1 MATYNP
7 SQADLDRI
15 IASPHKRAD
24 SYEFDKMISHLGT
37 FTMGK
42 YKAKKP
48 DGCALIR
55 QSIVWPHADPLPES
69 DPTTRE
75 KLGPYHTKGK
85 VLNAS
90 AGPAGGITRMPGAGS
105 TFEHLPPA
113 ASNKYEPT
121 AVKHDR
127 GSLRLIPA
135 PSLQKPRAAAPGGS
149 AEEGAG
155 INPRTLAAKFAAQEG
170 RCFLNIADVKKAEA
184 CARQGVDPFAAEAAE
199 KAAAAQRAAAAG
211 VVGLAQSARVLA
223 ASQDLNRATQALAAR
238 SGVPPL
244 PIDGSGGGG
253 SSSSVGGTA
262 RAAEADA
269 RKRRHAAR
277 QRRARQR
284 HQAGASGGAAGAAD
298 VQPPNFLASRQVEK
312 DAMLR
317 SITGPPRTP
326 RTGRG
331 GGGSMAGGSSSSSAA
346 AAAATPRSAAGQA
359 ALRKKMA
366 MATNRSSTNRSST
379 RSQQQPQ
386 QQQQQ
391 QQQRPPSL
399 RGSARD
405 RRAAGEG
412 DFAGLTQFEVG
423 TMKVGIPT
431 HQMIIFQDPN
441 YKPDPTTGFS
451 RWPIPGMQGARHPFR
466 DAPMAIEGGGVRMGT
481 TSHDDQQNVCGRTWK
496 DGRRMESEAKWL
508 GEFGEEDLVRPKRS
522 EDESAHMK
530 TMMPLPFG
538 YPGTQA
544 DGNVGTRGFKG
555 LLQADGTFKMYTA
568 GD

>member
-42 YKAKKP
+42 YKPKKP

-69 DPTTRE
+69 EPTTRE

-85 VLNAS
+85 VLNAN

-105 TFEHLPPA
+105 SFEHLPPA
-113 ASNKYEPT
+113 ASNKCEPT
-121 AVKHDR
+121 SVKHDR
-127 GSLRLIPA
+127 GTLRLIPA
-135 PSLQKPRAAAPGGS
+135 PSLQKPRPVAAPGGG

-184 CARQGVDPFAAEAAE
+184 CARRGVDPFAAEAAA
-199 KAAAAQRAAAAG
+199 KAAAAAG
-211 VVGLAQSARVLA
+211 VAQSARVQA

-244 PIDGSGGGG
+244 PIDGGGSGSGTAGGGG
-253 SSSSVGGTA
+253 SSVGGTA

-284 HQAGASGGAAGAAD
+284 HQAGASGGAVGTAD

-326 RTGRG
+326 RTARG
-331 GGGSMAGGSSSSSAA
+331 GMAGSSSSVV
-346 AAAATPRSAAGQA
+346 AATPRSAAGQA

-366 MATNRSSTNRSST
+366 MATNRSSTNRASE
-379 RSQQQPQ
+379 RSQQQPPPPQ

-423 TMKVGIPT
+423 TMAVGIPT

-441 YKPDPTTGFS
+441 YKPDPETGFS

-496 DGRRMESEAKWL
+496 DGRRMESEAKWA